1 MRRFVARVEERALGT
16 AVLKGV
22 KPEQQLVK
30 VVNDSLIDLMG
41 GKASGLVE
49 GGPGR
54 PQVLLMRSS
63 HSVTKKQDA
72 EPPASHRFCALASL
86 VMDSNPAMRPT
97 RAHGC
102 VVCR

>member
-30 VVNDSLIDLMG
+30 VVNDGLIDLMG

-54 PQVLLMRSS
+54 PQVLLQPVLTSGLGVFPTSCTSPTPSSMQECSCPWSESS
-63 HSVTKKQDA
+63 HADV
-72 EPPASHRFCALASL
+72 
-86 VMDSNPAMRPT
+86 
-97 RAHGC
+97 
-102 VVCR
+102 

>member
-1 MRRFVARVEERALGT
+1 VRRFVARVEERALGT

-30 VVNDSLIDLMG
+30 VVNDALIDLMG

-54 PQVLLMRSS
+54 PQVLLHPVLTSGSS
-63 HSVTKKQDA
+63 VFQEMHHK
-72 EPPASHRFCALASL
+72 
-86 VMDSNPAMRPT
+86 
-97 RAHGC
+97 
-102 VVCR
+102 